1 MRGIEGANDISEGS
15 VTSLQATL
23 CEGRG
28 RNTFSSCPHYHKD
41 DTPLTNAPTVLLFC
55 LTSLGVICEHKNR
68 PGKWFDDWFV
78 TVIEPTT

>member
-41 DTPLTNAPTVLLFC
+41 DTPLTNVPNSVAILLDKSGC
-55 LTSLGVICEHKNR
+55 DL
-68 PGKWFDDWFV
+68 
-78 TVIEPTT
+78 